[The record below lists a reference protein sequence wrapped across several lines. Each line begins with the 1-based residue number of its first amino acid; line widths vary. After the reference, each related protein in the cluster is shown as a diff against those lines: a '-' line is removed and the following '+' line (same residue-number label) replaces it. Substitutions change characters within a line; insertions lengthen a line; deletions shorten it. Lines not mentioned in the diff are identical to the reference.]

1 MFLIVVDDYNYRNIS
16 LQCVDGAEKCY
27 SIRPGPKINDGE
39 IEIEDS
45 AKQIQ
50 CVTEIMDDMDPAV
63 RAEQYF
69 EDDFL

>member
-1 MFLIVVDDYNYRNIS
+1 MFLIVVGDYNYRNIS
-16 LQCVDGAEKCY
+16 LQCPDRAEQCY
-27 SIRPGPKINDGE
+27 SIRPGPKINDSE
-39 IEIEDS
+39 IEIVDL

-50 CVTEIMDDMDPAV
+50 CVTEFMDDMDPAV